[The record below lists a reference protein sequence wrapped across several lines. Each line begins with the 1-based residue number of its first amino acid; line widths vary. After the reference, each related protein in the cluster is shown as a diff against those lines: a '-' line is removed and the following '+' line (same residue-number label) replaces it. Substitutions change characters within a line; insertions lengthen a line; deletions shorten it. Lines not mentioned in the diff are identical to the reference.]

1 MTIADAPCKQGF
13 ILTSQVFVTNFY
25 LFTVKTRVTIATCT
39 ISTVYYR
46 KQCRVQMIRS
56 NTLFNFV
63 CYHPDEH
70 QILTTGTDRKIGY
83 WEAFDGSM
91 IRELDGSSGGSINT
105 MDISADGKY
114 FVSGGDDRLIKVRA
128 RLHQAPASN
137 AESTLP

>member
-1 MTIADAPCKQGF
+1 
-13 ILTSQVFVTNFY
+13 
-25 LFTVKTRVTIATCT
+25 
-39 ISTVYYR
+39 
-46 KQCRVQMIRS
+46 MIRS

-114 FVSGGDDRLIKVRA
+114 FVSGGDDRLIKVTTRHVKSIPFKFSFILE
-128 RLHQAPASN
+128 RKRIFL
-137 AESTLP
+137 

>member
-1 MTIADAPCKQGF
+1 
-13 ILTSQVFVTNFY
+13 
-25 LFTVKTRVTIATCT
+25 
-39 ISTVYYR
+39 
-46 KQCRVQMIRS
+46 MIRS

-114 FVSGGDDRLIKVRA
+114 FVSGGDDRLIKVTI
-128 RLHQAPASN
+128 LHVKSIPFKCPFILERKRSF
-137 AESTLP
+137 L

>member
-1 MTIADAPCKQGF
+1 
-13 ILTSQVFVTNFY
+13 
-25 LFTVKTRVTIATCT
+25 
-39 ISTVYYR
+39 
-46 KQCRVQMIRS
+46 MIRS

-114 FVSGGDDRLIKVRA
+114 FVSGGDDRLIKVTI
-128 RLHQAPASN
+128 LHVKSILFRCSFVL
-137 AESTLP
+137 ERKRIFL

>member
-1 MTIADAPCKQGF
+1 M
-13 ILTSQVFVTNFY
+13 
-25 LFTVKTRVTIATCT
+25 
-39 ISTVYYR
+39 YYR

-114 FVSGGDDRLIKVRA
+114 FVSGGDDRLIKVTTR
-128 RLHQAPASN
+128 HVKSIPFKCSFI
-137 AESTLP
+137 